1 MNEIKKT
8 VYTNRLIDEASP
20 YLLAHAHNPVDWYPW
35 GEEAFQKAT
44 TENKLIFLSIGYHA
58 CHWCHVMEAESF
70 EDEEVAALLNDH
82 YICIKVDREERKDL
96 DAVYMKVCQAITGSG
111 GWPLNVWLTPDKLPI
126 LAGTYFPKRNY
137 MNRPGL
143 METATYISTAYKE
156 EPQNIQNRALD
167 IMDGIKKSDQKKHED
182 LNISILDQVHDDFIS
197 SFDPVYGGFSKAPK
211 FPVPHQLLYLM
222 ESGEDQLIKMALK
235 TLKQMIKGGIY
246 DHIGGGFARYAVDA
260 KWLIPHFEKML
271 YDNSLL
277 LDVLCKAYEV
287 SLDPVFKTV
296 ALEVKRF
303 MRDELGH
310 NLGGFYAAYDADS
323 EGVEGKYYRFTKRE
337 ILKVLGDQDGEEFCQ
352 LYDVTESGN
361 FEGFSILNLINGEL
375 DSINDLRIKTQRDKL
390 KNYREK
396 RIKPALD
403 DKILAMSNGFA
414 IHGLMTMYE
423 VFEDEEALEMAV
435 RAEAY
440 IHKYMIRNGE
450 LLVSLRHNV
459 GAIGGTL
466 DDYGA
471 YIRGLLKLF
480 AVTQEDIYLKRGL
493 LMMEVVLST
502 FWDQEQ
508 GGFFAGKTSNRE
520 LIYNPKELY
529 DGATPSGNSL
539 MAFNLLFA
547 LIITEDVR
555 YKRYLDDMVASL
567 SADLNRYRIHAS
579 YFMSVIRKLQL
590 GTKEVRIYVKDAEA
604 KERIVKS
611 NSYLMLQGR
620 YIHDMKLVL
629 INPEKCI
636 DQLPTLYFCNNGAC
650 QMPEL
655 L

>member
-1 MNEIKKT
+1 
-8 VYTNRLIDEASP
+8 
-20 YLLAHAHNPVDWYPW
+20 
-35 GEEAFQKAT
+35 
-44 TENKLIFLSIGYHA
+44 
-58 CHWCHVMEAESF
+58 
-70 EDEEVAALLNDH
+70 
-82 YICIKVDREERKDL
+82 
-96 DAVYMKVCQAITGSG
+96 
-111 GWPLNVWLTPDKLPI
+111 
-126 LAGTYFPKRNY
+126 
-137 MNRPGL
+137 
-143 METATYISTAYKE
+143 
-156 EPQNIQNRALD
+156 
-167 IMDGIKKSDQKKHED
+167 
-182 LNISILDQVHDDFIS
+182 
-197 SFDPVYGGFSKAPK
+197 
-211 FPVPHQLLYLM
+211 
-222 ESGEDQLIKMALK
+222 MALK

-287 SLDPVFKTV
+287 SLDSVFKTV
-296 ALEVKRF
+296 AMEVKHF
-303 MRDELGH
+303 MRYEMGH
-310 NLGGFYAAYDADS
+310 KPGGFYAAYDADS

-337 ILKVLGDQDGEEFCQ
+337 ILNVLGDQDGEEFCQ

-361 FEGFSILNLINGEL
+361 FEGFSILNLINGDL
-375 DSINDLRIKTQRDKL
+375 DSINDLRIKTLRDKL
-390 KNYREK
+390 KNNREK

-414 IHGLMTMYE
+414 IHGLITMYE

-450 LLVSLRHNV
+450 LLVSLRHDV

-471 YIRGLLKLF
+471 YIRGLFKLF

-493 LMMEVVLST
+493 LMMEVVRST

-508 GGFFAGKTSNRE
+508 GGFFAGKTSNKE

-539 MAFNLLFA
+539 MALNLLFA
-547 LIITEDVR
+547 FIITEDVR
-555 YKRYLDDMVASL
+555 YKRYLDDMVASF
-567 SADLNRYRIHAS
+567 SADLNRYSIHAS
-579 YFMSVIRKLQL
+579 YFMSVIRKLKL

-611 NSYLMLQGR
+611 NSYLMLQSR
-620 YIHDMKLVL
+620 YTHDIKLVF
-629 INPEKCI
+629 IDPEKCI